1 MLSPLQIKR
10 VLKHCERVDE
20 DYVKMNM
27 SGDEGL
33 LYFDFM
39 KNRGWCEALRL
50 VLETNTFINDK
61 EIEDGG

>member
-20 DYVKMNM
+20 DYEKMNM

>member
-20 DYVKMNM
+20 DYEKMNM

-61 EIEDGG
+61 EIEDGE

>member
-10 VLKHCERVDE
+10 VLKHCEEVDK

-27 SGDEGL
+27 AGDEGL

>member
-1 MLSPLQIKR
+1 
-10 VLKHCERVDE
+10 
-20 DYVKMNM
+20 M

-61 EIEDGG
+61 EIEDGE

>member
-10 VLKHCERVDE
+10 VLKHCERVDKDYE
-20 DYVKMNM
+20 DMQM
-27 SGDEGL
+27 CGDEGL

-61 EIEDGG
+61 EINEET